1 MSNLQDKYEFLNNL
15 DYSSLDTAHSNMI
28 TSFCESRSINI
39 NDRDIGGRDSQRKAT
54 VRPITVPG
62 GQSYLKAFHDFKKNA
77 ILVVVNRVNESI
89 ERALPDDIRYLR
101 SKYVEKNIKKK

>member
-39 NDRDIGGRDSQRKAT
+39 NDRDIGGRDSQRK
-54 VRPITVPG
+54 VRSISDPVG
-62 GQSYLKAFHDFKKNA
+62 HSYLKAFHDFKKT
-77 ILVVVNRVNESI
+77 LG
-89 ERALPDDIRYLR
+89 ER
-101 SKYVEKNIKKK
+101 